1 MNIRNKFL
9 KNKKYILIYFE
20 ARPIINCISVDMMV
34 IKEWQEKDAQIK
46 RGRKGPKAHRPPPLT
61 AGVVFVLFKIF
72 LILALHDTNAD
83 DGHSLCTLAKQESV
97 ERDLTPDI
105 PEPIIVPFLWPPVS
119 LFLPSLWPYTLLYH
133 LTGFARPA
141 PPPPHT
147 HTHTRWRSL
156 VENWDQI
163 WSCGSLLIDS

>member
-1 MNIRNKFL
+1 LRHV
-9 KNKKYILIYFE
+9 
-20 ARPIINCISVDMMV
+20 PIINCISVDMMV

-119 LFLPSLWPYTLLYH
+119 LFLPSLWPYTLPPRLCY
-133 LTGFARPA
+133 T
-141 PPPPHT
+141 PPPPHDEDPLLKIET
-147 HTHTRWRSL
+147 KSGVAAACWLIPSISL
-156 VENWDQI
+156 FHLPVNEF
-163 WSCGSLLIDS
+163 S